1 MFLVGLTGG
10 IASGK
15 STISTM
21 LAKLGA
27 EVIDADV
34 VAREVV
40 EPGTPGIKEVIAEFG
55 EEIIQPD
62 GSLSRAAL
70 AEQVFA
76 DLAKRTKLEAILHP
90 LIKQRT
96 MQLIAQSKKSIVVYV
111 VPLLVEAKV
120 DYPFDLV
127 ITVESG
133 VANQM
138 QRLKDSRGLTEGEA
152 QSRIHAQASE
162 IQRVARADIRLD
174 GSVSLSELE
183 AEVSKLWELLVKK
196 AEAKATNGKN

>member
-27 EVIDADV
+27 EVIDADL

-40 EPGTPGIKEVIAEFG
+40 EPGTQGHIEVVAEFG
-55 EEIIQPD
+55 QGVIQPD

-76 DLAKRTKLEAILHP
+76 DQAKRTKLEAILHP

-96 MQLIAQSKKSIVVYV
+96 MQLIAQSKNAIVVYV

-133 VANQM
+133 IENQI
-138 QRLKDSRGLTEGEA
+138 QRLKDKRGLSEDEA
-152 QSRIHAQASE
+152 RSRIQAQASE
-162 IQRVARADIRLD
+162 DERVARSDVRLD
-174 GSVSLSELE
+174 GSVPVSKLE
-183 AEVSKLWELLVKK
+183 DEVSKLWDLLVLK
-196 AEAKATNGKN
+196 AEAKANNGKN

>member
-40 EPGTPGIKEVIAEFG
+40 EPGTQGLKEVIAEFG

>member
-27 EVIDADV
+27 EVIDADS

-40 EPGTPGIKEVIAEFG
+40 EPGTPGLKEVIAEFG

>member
-1 MFLVGLTGG
+1 MYLVGLTGG

-27 EVIDADV
+27 EVIDADL

-40 EPGTPGIKEVIAEFG
+40 EPGTPGLKAVIAEFG
-55 EEIIQPD
+55 QGIIQPD
-62 GSLSRAAL
+62 GSLSRPAL

-76 DLAKRTKLEAILHP
+76 DQAKRTKLEAILHP
-90 LIKQRT
+90 LIKHRT
-96 MQLIAQSKKSIVVYV
+96 MQHISESKRSIVVYV

-133 VANQM
+133 IENQI
-138 QRLKDSRGLTEGEA
+138 QRLKDKRGLSEDEA
-152 QSRIHAQASE
+152 RSRIQAQASE
-162 IQRVARADIRLD
+162 DERVARSDVRLD
-174 GSVSLSELE
+174 GSVPVSKLE
-183 AEVSKLWELLVKK
+183 DEVSKLWDLLVLK
-196 AEAKATNGKN
+196 AEAKANNGKN

>member
-40 EPGTPGIKEVIAEFG
+40 EPGTPGLKEVIAEFG

-127 ITVESG
+127 VTVESG
-133 VANQM
+133 VENQI
-138 QRLKDSRGLTEGEA
+138 QRLRDNRGLTEDQA

-162 IQRVARADIRLD
+162 AQRVARADIRLN

-183 AEVSKLWELLVKK
+183 AEVSVLWELLVQK

>member
-27 EVIDADV
+27 EVIDADL

-40 EPGTPGIKEVIAEFG
+40 EPGTQGHKEVVAEFG
-55 EEIIQPD
+55 QGVIQPD

-76 DLAKRTKLEAILHP
+76 DQAKRTKLEAILHP

-96 MQLIAQSKKSIVVYV
+96 MQLIAQSKNAIVVYV

-120 DYPFDLV
+120 EYPFDLV
-127 ITVESG
+127 MTVESG
-133 VANQM
+133 VEKQI
-138 QRLKDSRGLTEGEA
+138 QRLRNSRGLTEDEA
-152 QSRIHAQASE
+152 RSRIQAQASE
-162 IQRVARADIRLD
+162 AQRVARADIRLD
-174 GSVSLSELE
+174 GSVSLGELE
-183 AEVSKLWELLVKK
+183 AEVSKIWDLLVLK
-196 AEAKATNGKN
+196 AEAKANNGKN

>member
-40 EPGTPGIKEVIAEFG
+40 EPGTPGLKEVIAEFG

>member
-27 EVIDADV
+27 EVIDADL

-40 EPGTPGIKEVIAEFG
+40 EPGTQGHKEVVAEFG
-55 EEIIQPD
+55 QGVIQPD
-62 GSLSRAAL
+62 GSRSRAAL

-76 DLAKRTKLEAILHP
+76 DQAKRTKLEAILHP

-96 MQLIAQSKKSIVVYV
+96 MQLIAQSKNAIVVYV

-120 DYPFDLV
+120 EYPFDLV

-133 VANQM
+133 VEKQI
-138 QRLKDSRGLTEGEA
+138 QRLRNSRGLTEDEA

-162 IQRVARADIRLD
+162 AQRVARADIRLD
-174 GSVSLSELE
+174 GSVSLAELE
-183 AEVSKLWELLVKK
+183 AEVSKIWDLLVLK
-196 AEAKATNGKN
+196 AEAKANNGKN

>member
-27 EVIDADV
+27 EVIDADL

-40 EPGTPGIKEVIAEFG
+40 EPGTQGHKEVVAEFG
-55 EEIIQPD
+55 QGVIHPD

-76 DLAKRTKLEAILHP
+76 DQAKRTKLEAILHP

-96 MQLIAQSKKSIVVYV
+96 MQLIAQSKNAIVVYV

-133 VANQM
+133 IENQI
-138 QRLKDSRGLTEGEA
+138 QRLKDKRGLSEDEA
-152 QSRIHAQASE
+152 RSRIQAQASE
-162 IQRVARADIRLD
+162 DERVARSDVRLD
-174 GSVSLSELE
+174 GSVPVSKLE
-183 AEVSKLWELLVKK
+183 DEVSKLWDLLVLK
-196 AEAKATNGKN
+196 AEAKANNGKN

>member
-27 EVIDADV
+27 EVIDADF

-40 EPGTPGIKEVIAEFG
+40 EPGTQGLKEVIAEFG
-55 EEIIQPD
+55 QGVIQPD
-62 GSLSRAAL
+62 GSLSRPAL

-76 DLAKRTKLEAILHP
+76 DQAKRTKLEGILHP

-96 MQLIAQSKKSIVVYV
+96 MQLIAQSKKAIIVYV

-120 DYPFDLV
+120 DYSFDLV

-133 VANQM
+133 VENQI
-138 QRLKDSRGLTEGEA
+138 QRLRDIRGLTEDQA
-152 QSRIHAQASE
+152 QARIHAQASE
-162 IQRVARADIRLD
+162 AQRVARADIRLD

-183 AEVSKLWELLVKK
+183 AKVSKLWELLVQK

>member
-27 EVIDADV
+27 EVIDADL

-40 EPGTPGIKEVIAEFG
+40 EPGTPGLKAVIAEFG
-55 EEIIQPD
+55 QGIIQPD
-62 GSLSRAAL
+62 GSLSRPAL

-76 DLAKRTKLEAILHP
+76 DQAKRTKLEAILHP
-90 LIKQRT
+90 LIKHRT
-96 MQLIAQSKKSIVVYV
+96 MQHISESKRSIVVYV

-133 VANQM
+133 IENQI
-138 QRLKDSRGLTEGEA
+138 QRLKDKRGLSEDEA
-152 QSRIHAQASE
+152 RSRIQAQASE
-162 IQRVARADIRLD
+162 DERVARSDVRLD
-174 GSVSLSELE
+174 GSVPVSKLE
-183 AEVSKLWELLVKK
+183 DEVSKLWDLLVLK
-196 AEAKATNGKN
+196 AEAKANNGKN

>member
-27 EVIDADV
+27 EVIDADL

-40 EPGTPGIKEVIAEFG
+40 EPGTPGLKAVIAEFG
-55 EEIIQPD
+55 QGIIQPD
-62 GSLSRAAL
+62 GSLSRPAL

-76 DLAKRTKLEAILHP
+76 DQAKRTKLEAILHP
-90 LIKQRT
+90 LIKHRT
-96 MQLIAQSKKSIVVYV
+96 MQLIAQSKNAIVVYV

-120 DYPFDLV
+120 EYPFDFV

-133 VANQM
+133 VEKQI
-138 QRLKDSRGLTEGEA
+138 QRLRNSRGLSEDEA
-152 QSRIHAQASE
+152 RSRIQAQASE
-162 IQRVARADIRLD
+162 DERVARSDVRLD
-174 GSVSLSELE
+174 GSVPVSKLE
-183 AEVSKLWELLVKK
+183 DEVSKLWDLLVLK
-196 AEAKATNGKN
+196 AEAKANNGKN

>member
-27 EVIDADV
+27 EVIDADL

-40 EPGTPGIKEVIAEFG
+40 EPGTPGLKAVIAEFG
-55 EEIIQPD
+55 QGIIQPD
-62 GSLSRAAL
+62 GSLSRPAL

-76 DLAKRTKLEAILHP
+76 DQAKRTKLEAILHP

-96 MQLIAQSKKSIVVYV
+96 MQLIAQSKNAIVVYV

-133 VANQM
+133 IENQI
-138 QRLKDSRGLTEGEA
+138 QRLKDKRGLSEDEA
-152 QSRIHAQASE
+152 RSRIQAQASE
-162 IQRVARADIRLD
+162 DERVARSDVRLD
-174 GSVSLSELE
+174 GSVPVSKLE
-183 AEVSKLWELLVKK
+183 DEVSKLWDLLVLK
-196 AEAKATNGKN
+196 AEAKANNGKN

>member
-1 MFLVGLTGG
+1 
-10 IASGK
+10 
-15 STISTM
+15 
-21 LAKLGA
+21 
-27 EVIDADV
+27 
-34 VAREVV
+34 
-40 EPGTPGIKEVIAEFG
+40 
-55 EEIIQPD
+55 
-62 GSLSRAAL
+62 
-70 AEQVFA
+70 
-76 DLAKRTKLEAILHP
+76 
-90 LIKQRT
+90 

>member
-27 EVIDADV
+27 EVIDADL

-40 EPGTPGIKEVIAEFG
+40 EPGTPGLKAVIAEFG
-55 EEIIQPD
+55 QGIIQPD
-62 GSLSRAAL
+62 GSLSRPAL

-76 DLAKRTKLEAILHP
+76 DQAKRTKLEAILHP
-90 LIKQRT
+90 LIKHRT
-96 MQLIAQSKKSIVVYV
+96 MQHISESKRSIVVYV

-133 VANQM
+133 IENQI
-138 QRLKDSRGLTEGEA
+138 QRLKDKRGLSEDEA
-152 QSRIHAQASE
+152 RSRIQAQASE
-162 IQRVARADIRLD
+162 DERVARSDVVLD
-174 GSVSLSELE
+174 GSVPVSKLE
-183 AEVSKLWELLVKK
+183 DEVSKLWDLLVLK
-196 AEAKATNGKN
+196 AEAKANNGKN

>member
-27 EVIDADV
+27 EVIDADL

-40 EPGTPGIKEVIAEFG
+40 EPGTPGLKAVIAEFG
-55 EEIIQPD
+55 QGIIQPD
-62 GSLSRAAL
+62 GSLSRPAL

-76 DLAKRTKLEAILHP
+76 DQAKRTKLEAILHP
-90 LIKQRT
+90 LIKHRT
-96 MQLIAQSKKSIVVYV
+96 MQHISESKRSIVVYV

-133 VANQM
+133 IENQI
-138 QRLKDSRGLTEGEA
+138 QRLKDKRGLSEDEA
-152 QSRIHAQASE
+152 RSRIQAQASADE
-162 IQRVARADIRLD
+162 RVARSDVRLD
-174 GSVSLSELE
+174 GSVPVSKLE
-183 AEVSKLWELLVKK
+183 DEVSKLWDLLVLK
-196 AEAKATNGKN
+196 AEAKANNGKN

>member
-40 EPGTPGIKEVIAEFG
+40 EPGTPGLKEVIAEFG

-127 ITVESG
+127 VTVESG
-133 VANQM
+133 VENQI
-138 QRLKDSRGLTEGEA
+138 QRLRDNRGLTEDQA

-162 IQRVARADIRLD
+162 AQRVARADIRLD

-183 AEVSKLWELLVKK
+183 AEVSVLWELLVQK

>member
-10 IASGK
+10 VASGK

-21 LAKLGA
+21 LAKMGA
-27 EVIDADV
+27 EVIDADL

-40 EPGTPGIKEVIAEFG
+40 EPGTQGLKEIAAVFG
-55 EEIIQPD
+55 NEIIQPD

-70 AEQVFA
+70 AEQIFT
-76 DLAKRTKLEAILHP
+76 DPAKRTKLEAILHP

-96 MQLIAQSKKSIVVYV
+96 MQHIAQSKRSIVVYV
-111 VPLLVEAKV
+111 VPLLVESKV
-120 DYPFDLV
+120 EYPFDLV

-133 VANQM
+133 VEKQI
-138 QRLKDSRGLTEGEA
+138 QRLRDNRGLTEDQA

-162 IQRVARADIRLD
+162 AQRVARANIRLD
-174 GSVSLSELE
+174 GSVSISELE
-183 AEVSKLWELLVKK
+183 SEVSKLWELLIQK
-196 AEAKATNGKN
+196 AEAKANNGKN

>member
-27 EVIDADV
+27 EVIDADL

-40 EPGTPGIKEVIAEFG
+40 EPGTQGHKEVVAEFG
-55 EEIIQPD
+55 QGVIQPD

-76 DLAKRTKLEAILHP
+76 DQAKRTKLEAILHP

-96 MQLIAQSKKSIVVYV
+96 MQLIAQSKNAIVVYV

-120 DYPFDLV
+120 EYPFDLV

-133 VANQM
+133 VEKQI
-138 QRLKDSRGLTEGEA
+138 QRLRNSRGLTEDEA

-162 IQRVARADIRLD
+162 AQRVARADIRLD
-174 GSVSLSELE
+174 GSVSLGELE
-183 AEVSKLWELLVKK
+183 AEVSKIWDLLVLK
-196 AEAKATNGKN
+196 AEAKANNGKN